1 MFHWLEWEKTVKI
14 LDSLLLLVRIIFHL
28 QLLERILLSTHS
40 SWCLSYISLACVQ
53 LACRDAL
60 WLWLSSV
67 KLHSSWWA
75 ANSMW
80 HERENSFHILLL
92 ITKWNVTQII
102 GAAQIN
108 DLDSILTLQ
117 SICTICDPT
126 SVLLVESLL
135 WQSKEKVFKSYLL
148 LEPVGNVLLLI
159 KFHQTQGAVKWK
171 RKAVWIMSAL
181 TIILNIKTYTV
192 GYILDLNCLFESV
205 LV

>member
-1 MFHWLEWEKTVKI
+1 MWSYFRRRDLGSAGSRYYCQTFTSNLSFALEITFHCLEWEKTVEI
-14 LDSLLLLVRIIFHL
+14 LESVRLLIFHL
-28 QLLERILLSTHS
+28 QPLEGILLSTHS
-40 SWCLSYISLACVQ
+40 SWCMSSISLACVQ

-60 WLWLSSV
+60 WLWLSSA
-67 KLHSSWWA
+67 KLRSSWWA

-148 LEPVGNVLLLI
+148 LEAVGNVLLLI
-159 KFHQTQGAVKWK
+159 KFHQTQ
-171 RKAVWIMSAL
+171 REY
-181 TIILNIKTYTV
+181 LNEK
-192 GYILDLNCLFESV
+192 GKLFE
-205 LV
+205 